1 MADKKSLAE
10 EYKEIMV
17 AWGKASLDKLDKSY
31 IAGEISDGY
40 EKLRQAIEDKY
51 NSILN
56 SDAEKLLQDK
66 YDNAVAE
73 SRGKVEY
80 ISNILATEEMSKED
94 REGVETIKKLY
105 EDTLALS
112 EEGLKEQ
119 LVSGAK
125 EMLEQAK
132 K

>member
-10 EYKEIMV
+10 EYKEVMV

-51 NSILN
+51 NSTLN

-73 SRGKVEY
+73 SKGKVEY
-80 ISNILATEEMSKED
+80 ISNILATEEMSDED

-112 EEGLKEQ
+112 EEELKEQ